1 MHKNNYYGTNIR
13 SRGQTVVNLISVR
26 SVIHNLSHC
35 FAIAF
40 FLLTGL
46 NTTPGYAES
55 GTANGEHLAG
65 HPSKQTYTLSPADRP
80 LIMDHPLAAPLLS
93 QSEYPTLDQ
102 DASDENKK
110 SEGKYE
116 TVEPITRRVP
126 IWGEQVREKGYD
138 LPLPFGVGTNLVLMD
153 QGIDVR
159 NLKIGISAPNLDV
172 SSVRFSNARAHDR
185 ANTARLD
192 MWLLPFANIYGVF
205 GYINGEAELD
215 VNVPAISVDL
225 PIGNIPISDPQTVK
239 LNIDYNGTTYG
250 GGMTLAG
257 GYKDFFGSL
266 DANYTYS
273 NIDVAD
279 SKIEVYTIS
288 PRLGMLVDSNA
299 IEGSM
304 ALWVGAMYMNYKQT
318 VTESIDL
325 STIIPGF
332 PSVELDFEIDI
343 KNDHPWNFLFGGQW
357 EITKRWQFMTEVGIG
372 DRKQVISGL
381 FFRF

>member
-1 MHKNNYYGTNIR
+1 MQGNGLLPGRSCDKLLNDISGPNTG

-40 FLLTGL
+40 FLTIFLFTGL

-65 HPSKQTYTLSPADRP
+65 HPSKQTYTLSPADP
-80 LIMDHPLAAPLLS
+80 
-93 QSEYPTLDQ
+93 
-102 DASDENKK
+102 SDENKK
-110 SEGKYE
+110 PEEKYE

-159 NLKIGISAPNLDV
+159 NLKIGFSAPNLDV

-192 MWLLPFANIYGVF
+192 MWLLPFANIYGIF

-299 IEGSM
+299 IKGSM

-332 PSVELDFEIDI
+332 SSVELDFEIDI